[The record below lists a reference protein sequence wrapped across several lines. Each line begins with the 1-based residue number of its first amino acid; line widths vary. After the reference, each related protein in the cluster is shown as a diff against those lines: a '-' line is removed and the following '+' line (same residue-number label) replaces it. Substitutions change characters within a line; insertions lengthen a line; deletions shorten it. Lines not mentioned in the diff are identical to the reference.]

1 MPRSSTRVEA
11 RTVFSL
17 SWLALR
23 AGVLRR
29 AVSHWRPV
37 PNTAAGDSIALACV
51 EMTRMP
57 DAACNADG

>member
-1 MPRSSTRVEA
+1 MMRLPADVEA

-29 AVSHWRPV
+29 AVSQWRPV
-37 PNTAAGDSIALACV
+37 PNTAAGDSISLACV
-51 EMTRMP
+51 GMTRMP
-57 DAACNADG
+57 GAACNADG